1 MYGKRG
7 VHAARNGP
15 SADRKCWQRARLGIH
30 GLNRWTVKS
39 IEKSRFLEFR
49 QPTCQN
55 GSIARASDVKT
66 RGSTNSAIIVWG
78 LNVARGGWPV
88 PPIRTGLRARWTG
101 HDGFPRVLVSP
112 DNDGRPRKATRRI
125 SQHLENAPHSIIS
138 CLPAS
143 FFLDTSRSKSS
154 SVRSIGDF
162 RLVGM

>member
-30 GLNRWTVKS
+30 GLNRWTIKS

-55 GSIARASDVKT
+55 GSIGRASDIKT

-78 LNVARGGWPV
+78 LNAARGGWPV
-88 PPIRTGLRARWTG
+88 PPIRTGLRATWTG
-101 HDGFPRVLVSP
+101 HDGFRRVLVSP
-112 DNDGRPRKATRRI
+112 DNDVLTKSHAKNQSTLPEDAF
-125 SQHLENAPHSIIS
+125 HFIIS
-138 CLPAS
+138 RLLAS
-143 FFLDTSRSKSS
+143 FFLDTSRVKSS
-154 SVRSIGDF
+154 SVRN
-162 RLVGM
+162 